1 MAGINLFWKKTPNGA
16 SSMTLSIKNA
26 EADHLAR
33 QLAEATGE
41 SLTEAV
47 IRALRER
54 LERISGRRR
63 AAGIGD
69 EIARMQERIARL
81 PRLDQLGDEEILG
94 YDERG
99 LPG

>member
-1 MAGINLFWKKTPNGA
+1 
-16 SSMTLSIKNA
+16 MTLSIKNP
-26 EADHLAR
+26 EADRLAR

-41 SLTEAV
+41 SLTDAV

-54 LERISGRRR
+54 LERITGRRR
-63 AAGIGD
+63 AAGLGD
-69 EIARMQERIARL
+69 EIARIQERIACL
-81 PRLDQLGDEEILG
+81 PRLDERGDEEILG

>member
-1 MAGINLFWKKTPNGA
+1 
-16 SSMTLSIKNA
+16 MTLSIKNE

-54 LERISGRRR
+54 LERVLGRRR
-63 AAGIGD
+63 AASLGD

-81 PRLDQLGDEEILG
+81 PRLDERSDDEILG
-94 YDERG
+94 YDEQG
-99 LPG
+99 VPG

>member
-1 MAGINLFWKKTPNGA
+1 
-16 SSMTLSIKNA
+16 
-26 EADHLAR
+26 
-33 QLAEATGE
+33 
-41 SLTEAV
+41 V

-63 AAGIGD
+63 GGGLRD
-69 EIARMQERIARL
+69 EIVRMQERIACL
-81 PRLDQLGDEEILG
+81 PQLDEGSDEEILG

>member
-1 MAGINLFWKKTPNGA
+1 
-16 SSMTLSIKNA
+16 MTLSIKNE
-26 EADHLAR
+26 EADRLAR

-54 LERISGRRR
+54 LERVLGRRR
-63 AAGIGD
+63 AASLGD

-81 PRLDQLGDEEILG
+81 PRLDERSDDEILG
-94 YDERG
+94 YDEQG
-99 LPG
+99 VPG

>member
-1 MAGINLFWKKTPNGA
+1 
-16 SSMTLSIKNA
+16 MTLSIKNA
-26 EADHLAR
+26 EADRLAR

-54 LERISGRRR
+54 LERITGRRR
-63 AAGIGD
+63 AAGLGD

-81 PRLDQLGDEEILG
+81 PRLDQRSDEEILG